1 MISEIVILNIKP
13 GQSTQFEQTFAQA
26 QKIIAAVPGYQS
38 HQLQRCIETSN
49 RYILMDSMANF
60 RSPYSRVP
68 KFCGVRKL
76 EDFAILFLCS
86 SSRCRTLSIY

>member
-13 GQSTQFEQTFAQA
+13 GQSTQFEQTFVQA
-26 QKIIAAVPGYQS
+26 QKIIAVVPGYQS

-49 RYILMDSMANF
+49 RYILWIMANF

-86 SSRCRTLSIY
+86 SFRCRTLSIY